1 MSLMSDS
8 SFGSSN
14 SLIAI
19 VKSNSLER
27 LQYFLSS
34 ANNGSNL
41 NVSYDYSGNNET
53 SIQTSDAICTVNLDL
68 EERDSRGCTALHLA
82 SIRGT
87 DDIMRLLLE
96 KGADVSALDLHGNTP
111 LHYCGHIETIQCL
124 LDFGADIY
132 ARYAIIYPML
142 N

>member
-14 SLIAI
+14 SVIAI

-53 SIQTSDAICTVNLDL
+53 SIQTSDAICTVNLNL

-96 KGADVSALDLHGNTP
+96 KGADVSAVDLHGNTP